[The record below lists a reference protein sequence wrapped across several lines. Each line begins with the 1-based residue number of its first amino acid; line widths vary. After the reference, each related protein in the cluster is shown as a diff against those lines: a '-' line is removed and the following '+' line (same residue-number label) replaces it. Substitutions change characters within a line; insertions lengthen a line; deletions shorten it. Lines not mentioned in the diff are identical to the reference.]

1 MKSQINLP
9 LPLLDRMEII
19 TLSGYSE
26 EEKMKIANS
35 YLIENLKQ
43 EHGLKKSEWSISKD
57 SLKTLIRQ
65 YTRESG
71 VRSLHQDFHRYIE

>member
-1 MKSQINLP
+1 MEVEYDLSDVMFVATANSANLP

-35 YLIENLKQ
+35 YLIENLKI
-43 EHGLKKSEWSISKD
+43 L
-57 SLKTLIRQ
+57 
-65 YTRESG
+65 
-71 VRSLHQDFHRYIE
+71 